1 MKRKGFTLIELLVV
15 IAIIAILAAILF
27 PVFAQAREKARA
39 IACISN
45 LNQIG
50 LAVVQYQQDNDE
62 KFPNGADPYG
72 RCSGWTHCV
81 YPYVKSINVFQCP
94 DDSAVGFE
102 SSSYGMNANMGIQ
115 STVAGFPQDSAD
127 GIAIAQLDA
136 PTQTVMLF
144 EVANSNYYNL
154 SDPAPH
160 DEPNG
165 LHSDNEYNGLSPSGF
180 GTGHANYDPSGS
192 NANALGSET
201 SSNLKYATG
210 WLRYSDQNAYFT
222 SKDGRHT
229 GGSNF
234 LMCDTHAKFFKP
246 NAVAAGVN
254 NNIQGDCG
262 GPNSKQGYETY
273 YGYFASNTAC
283 SDSTISVTFSIH

>member
-1 MKRKGFTLIELLVV
+1 V

-39 IACISN
+39 ISCISN
-45 LNQIG
+45 LKQMG
-50 LAVVQYQQDNDE
+50 LAVVQYQQDYDE

-81 YPYVKSINVFQCP
+81 YPYIKSINVFHCP
-94 DDSAVGFE
+94 DDSGVDTE

-127 GIAIAQLDA
+127 GIAIAQLNS
-136 PTQTVMLF
+136 PVKTVMLF
-144 EVANSNYYNL
+144 EVTNSKYYNL
-154 SDPAPH
+154 SDAGTT
-160 DEPNG
+160 DEPSG

-192 NANALGSET
+192 NGNSLSAET
-201 SSNLKYATG
+201 STNLKFATG
-210 WLRYSDQNAYFT
+210 YMRYSDQNAYFA
-222 SKDGRHT
+222 SPMGRHT

-234 LMCDTHAKFFKP
+234 LMCDTHAKFFRP
-246 NAVAAGVN
+246 NSVTAGVN
-254 NNIQGDCG
+254 NNISGDCG
-262 GPNSKQGYETY
+262 GPSSQQGYETY
-273 YGYFASNTAC
+273 YGYFAANTSC
-283 SDSTISVTFSIH
+283 SDSTVAATFSVN